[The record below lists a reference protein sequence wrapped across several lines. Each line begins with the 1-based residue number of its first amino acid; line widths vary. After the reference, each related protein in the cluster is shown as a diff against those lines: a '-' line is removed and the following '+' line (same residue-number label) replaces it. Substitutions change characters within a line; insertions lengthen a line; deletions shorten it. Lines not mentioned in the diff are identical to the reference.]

1 MGNIATTPRGRTQL
15 RVSNELALCN
25 VNPSNR
31 ITARVRTTEYI
42 EVFYNRQRPHSSLRY
57 RTAAQ
62 AWADTHNPAAQTLT
76 NAA

>member
-31 ITARVRTTEYI
+31 ITARVRTIEYI
-42 EVFYNRQRPHSSLRY
+42 EVFYNRQRPHSNLRH
-57 RTAAQ
+57 RAPAH
-62 AWADTHNPAAQTLT
+62 AWADTHNPAAQPLT